1 MKKELMKRTKGCK
14 IRLTSNMMLC
24 IPFFILWGVY
34 MLLGAAITPL
44 SPMEDSYKIMET
56 VERYIGIAICV
67 YVCIY
72 SLVSITEKDISIIKR
87 FLYFLLLVTGII
99 GFFYLDSRWLYFD
112 LVLIISL
119 ICAVQKSK
127 KVKSADNATEIVNN
141 TAERAVMILN
151 APSNNESI

>member
-1 MKKELMKRTKGCK
+1 MKPSKKCK
-14 IRLTSNMMLC
+14 IRLTSNMMC
-24 IPFFILWGVY
+24 VPFFILWGVH
-34 MLLGAAITPL
+34 MLLGAAMTPL
-44 SPMEDSYKIMET
+44 SPMDESYKILTTAEK
-56 VERYIGIAICV
+56 YIGIAICV

-72 SLVSITEKDISIIKR
+72 SLISITQKSAPVIKR
-87 FLYFLLLVTGII
+87 FLCCLLLVTGII

-112 LVLIISL
+112 LFLIISL

-127 KVKSADNATEIVNN
+127 KVKCADNATEIMNN

>member
-1 MKKELMKRTKGCK
+1 MKNELMKRTEGCK
-14 IRLTSNMMLC
+14 IRLTSNMIC
-24 IPFFILWGVY
+24 VPFFILWGVH
-34 MLLGAAITPL
+34 MLLGAAMTPL
-44 SPMEDSYKIMET
+44 SPMDESYKMLTTAE
-56 VERYIGIAICV
+56 EYIGIAICV

-72 SLVSITEKDISIIKR
+72 SLISITQKTIPIIKR
-87 FLYFLLLVTGII
+87 YLCSLLLVTGIF

-112 LVLIISL
+112 LALIVSL

-127 KVKSADNATEIVNN
+127 KVKSPDNATEIMNN

>member
-1 MKKELMKRTKGCK
+1 MKKELIKPSKKCK

-34 MLLGAAITPL
+34 MLLGAAMTPL
-44 SPMEDSYKIMET
+44 IPMEESYKMLATTEK
-56 VERYIGIAICV
+56 YIGIAICV

-72 SLVSITEKDISIIKR
+72 SLVSITQKDTRVIKR
-87 FLYFLLLVTGII
+87 FLCCLLLVTGII

-112 LVLIISL
+112 LALIVSL

-127 KVKSADNATEIVNN
+127 KVKSPDNATEIMNN

>member
-1 MKKELMKRTKGCK
+1 
-14 IRLTSNMMLC
+14 
-24 IPFFILWGVY
+24 
-34 MLLGAAITPL
+34 MLLGAAMTPL

-72 SLVSITEKDISIIKR
+72 SLISITQKDTRVIKR
-87 FLYFLLLVTGII
+87 YLCGLLLVTGII
-99 GFFYLDSRWLYFD
+99 GFFYLESGWLYFD
-112 LVLIISL
+112 LALIVSL

-127 KVKSADNATEIVNN
+127 KVKSADNATEVMNN
-141 TAERAVMILN
+141 TAERTVMILN

>member
-1 MKKELMKRTKGCK
+1 MEKELMKRTEGCK
-14 IRLTSNMMLC
+14 IRRTSNMMLC
-24 IPFFILWGVY
+24 IPFFILWGAY
-34 MLLGAAITPL
+34 MLLGAAMTPL
-44 SPMEDSYKIMET
+44 SPMDESYRMLATAEK
-56 VERYIGIAICV
+56 YIGVVICF

-72 SLVSITEKDISIIKR
+72 SLIYITQKTTLVIKR
-87 FLYFLLLVTGII
+87 YLCCLLMVTGIL
-99 GFFYLDSRWLYFD
+99 GFFYLESGWLYFD

-127 KVKSADNATEIVNN
+127 KVKSADNATEIMNN

>member
-1 MKKELMKRTKGCK
+1 MKRSEGCK

-24 IPFFILWGVY
+24 IPFFILWGVH
-34 MLLGAAITPL
+34 MLLGAAMTPL
-44 SPMEDSYKIMET
+44 SPMDESNKMLATAEM
-56 VERYIGIAICV
+56 YIGITICV

-99 GFFYLDSRWLYFD
+99 GFFYLDSRWLYFGF
-112 LVLIISL
+112 VLIISL
-119 ICAVQKSK
+119 ICATQKSVK
-127 KVKSADNATEIVNN
+127 TKSADNATEIMNN

>member
-1 MKKELMKRTKGCK
+1 MKNELMKPSKECK
-14 IRLTSNMMLC
+14 IRLTSNMILC

-34 MLLGAAITPL
+34 MLLGAAMTPL
-44 SPMEDSYKIMET
+44 SPMDESYKVMET

-72 SLVSITEKDISIIKR
+72 SLISITQKSAPVIKKY
-87 FLYFLLLVTGII
+87 LCFLLLVTGIL

-112 LVLIISL
+112 LALIVSL

-127 KVKSADNATEIVNN
+127 KVKSPDNATEIMNN

>member
-1 MKKELMKRTKGCK
+1 MKKELMKRSEGCK

-24 IPFFILWGVY
+24 IPFFILWGVH
-34 MLLGAAITPL
+34 MLLGAAMTPL
-44 SPMEDSYKIMET
+44 SPMDESNKMLATAEM
-56 VERYIGIAICV
+56 YIGIAICV

-112 LVLIISL
+112 FVLIISL
-119 ICAVQKSK
+119 ICATQKSVK
-127 KVKSADNATEIVNN
+127 TKSADNATEIMNN

>member
-1 MKKELMKRTKGCK
+1 MKRTKGCK
-14 IRLTSNMMLC
+14 IRLISNMVLC

-72 SLVSITEKDISIIKR
+72 SLISITQKTTPVIKKY
-87 FLYFLLLVTGII
+87 LCFLLLVTGII

-112 LVLIISL
+112 FVLIISL
-119 ICAVQKSK
+119 ICATQKSVK
-127 KVKSADNATEIVNN
+127 TKSADNATEIMNN